1 MDGETI
7 KRLQSLFDT
16 VLGDVL
22 GLRKT
27 KQEASNSEAL
37 EVAMRLLLEYRAE
50 AKARKDFA
58 TSDRIRDA
66 LKAAGIEVQDGK
78 EGATWKLS

>member
-1 MDGETI
+1 
-7 KRLQSLFDT
+7 
-16 VLGDVL
+16 
-22 GLRKT
+22 
-27 KQEASNSEAL
+27 
-37 EVAMRLLLEYRAE
+37 MRLLLEYRAE

-58 TSDRIRDA
+58 TSDRIRDE